1 MHVMDDEA
9 TDTVISI
16 RELQRN
22 AADVMSRVERGCSF
36 RISRHGRTVGRLIPP
51 DPAEEAIRR
60 AVAKGILD
68 PEALAK
74 APTAA
79 EVARITPEPTE
90 PGERPLSEVLAELRR
105 DER

>member
-1 MHVMDDEA
+1 MDAET
-9 TDTVISI
+9 TDVVISI

-36 RISRHGRTVGRLIPP
+36 RISRHGRTVGRLLPP
-51 DPAEEAIRR
+51 DPAEEAISR

-68 PEALAK
+68 AEALTSVR
-74 APTAA
+74 TAA
-79 EVARITPEPTE
+79 EVARIPRKPTE
-90 PGERPLSEVLAELRR
+90 PGERPLSEILAELRQ